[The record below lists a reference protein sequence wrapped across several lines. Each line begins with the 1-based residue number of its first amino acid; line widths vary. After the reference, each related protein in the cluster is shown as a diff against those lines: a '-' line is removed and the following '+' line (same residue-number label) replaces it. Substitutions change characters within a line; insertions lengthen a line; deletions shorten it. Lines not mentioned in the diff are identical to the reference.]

1 MHVGASFIFQNP
13 GKQQPDHAVWD
24 EELAMVDLVEPL
36 GFESVWAT
44 EHHITDY
51 IMCPDPVQFL
61 AYAAGRTTTAKLG
74 TMVVVLPWRDPFR
87 VASQIAML
95 DAMSG
100 GRVIFGM
107 GRGAGRCEFEG
118 FRVPMEESRPR
129 FVEAAEMI
137 IEGLESGYCE
147 YDGEFYKQPRAAVRP
162 RADRTFKGRTYA
174 AAVSP
179 ESAEIM
185 AKLGVGLLIIPQ
197 KPWDHVAKELA
208 EYRALFQRVNGFDAP
223 SPIAAGWTF
232 VDESE
237 ERAYEMAKKY
247 IGGYWHSVLTHYE
260 FAGDHLKTTKGYEY
274 YGKFAENLQK
284 QGDDAATEF
293 FLGLQVWGTPEM
305 CYEKIVDI
313 SNKAGSDSFVGV
325 FKYAGM
331 PKDIGEANM
340 RLFASDVLPELKK
353 VGPAAE
359 RMVAAAA

>member
-61 AYAAGRTTTAKLG
+61 AYAAGRTATAKLG

-118 FRVPMEESRPR
+118 FRVPMEESRAR

-137 IEGLESGYCE
+137 MGGSNPATANTMANSTSSPGRRPTACRAHLQGPDLCRRGLAGIGR
-147 YDGEFYKQPRAAVRP
+147 DHGEAGRRP
-162 RADRTFKGRTYA
+162 ADH
-174 AAVSP
+174 
-179 ESAEIM
+179 
-185 AKLGVGLLIIPQ
+185 PQ

-247 IGGYWHSVLTHYE
+247 IGGYWHSVLAHYE

>member
-13 GKQQPDHAVWD
+13 GKQQPDHAVWND
-24 EELAMVDLVEPL
+24 ELALVDLVEPL
-36 GFESVWAT
+36 GFDSVWAT

-61 AYAAGRTTTAKLG
+61 AYAAARTTTARLG

-87 VASQIAML
+87 VAEQIAML
-95 DAMSG
+95 DVMSG

-107 GRGAGRCEFEG
+107 GRGAGRCEFDG
-118 FRVPMEESRPR
+118 FRVPMEESRAR

-137 IEGLESGYCE
+137 MGGLESGFCE
-147 YDGEFYKQPRAAVRP
+147 YDGDFYTQPRAAVRP
-162 RADRTFKGRTYA
+162 RANLSFKGRTYA

-223 SPIAAGWTF
+223 APIAAGWTF

-237 ERAYEMAKKY
+237 ERAYEILYQA
-247 IGGYWHSVLTHYE
+247 
-260 FAGDHLKTTKGYEY
+260 
-274 YGKFAENLQK
+274 
-284 QGDDAATEF
+284 
-293 FLGLQVWGTPEM
+293 WG
-305 CYEKIVDI
+305 
-313 SNKAGSDSFVGV
+313 F
-325 FKYAGM
+325 
-331 PKDIGEANM
+331 
-340 RLFASDVLPELKK
+340 PELW
-353 VGPAAE
+353 VETPDEPSRSRPRRLRPGLTLYLLAEGRYRIAAE
-359 RMVAAAA
+359 SRAFPGWKAASIHASLNETRSARARSPS